1 MSIFDSLP
9 GFRDRFWYWR
19 GASGKRYIHSIY
31 SPQDCPPLPGAIYLT
46 VRKTSDNKRRVVE
59 IGRFEDSWDYVSQL
73 GARKHDGFSHIDEIH
88 VHLLA
93 SSEDNAREVVK
104 DLKAGIGLRLVHS
117 GFAEE
122 REVNAPAQAGLFD
135 SYEPVSLLASA

>member
-1 MSIFDSLP
+1 MSIFDSIP

-46 VRKTSDNKRRVVE
+46 VRKTANNKRRVVE
-59 IGRFEDSWDYVSQL
+59 IGRFEDSWDHVAKL
-73 GARKHDGFSHIDEIH
+73 GLQTNDEFNCIDEIH

-93 SSEDNAREVVK
+93 KSEDNAQEVAM
-104 DLKAGIGLRLVHS
+104 DLEAGIGLRLVHS

-122 REVNAPAQAGLFD
+122 PAAEKLAQTGLFD
-135 SYEPVSLLASA
+135 CCEPTRLLVSA